1 MKITTKEI
9 VLSALFTALIIIS
22 GYISIQVP
30 FSPVPI
36 TGQTLAIMI
45 IGMLLSV
52 RMVSFSVGTYILLGA
67 IGLPVFSGFRGGLS
81 VLVGPTGG
89 YIIGFLVGAI
99 VISLLKGDGKSLPRM
114 VLAGFVGG
122 ILVIHLMGASWLGFQ
137 LQRSFTEAAMLGSI
151 PYLIGDALKLALASI
166 LAVELNKR
174 IDIARYT
181 I

>member
-22 GYISIQVP
+22 GYITIQLP

-36 TGQTLAIMI
+36 TAQTLAIMI
-45 IGMLLSV
+45 IGMLLGV

-67 IGLPVFSGFRGGLS
+67 VGLPVFSGFSGG
-81 VLVGPTGG
+81 VPVIVGPRGG

-99 VISLLKGDGKSLPRM
+99 VISLLKGDGKNLPRM

-122 ILVIHLMGASWLGFQ
+122 IAVIHLMGASWLGFQ
-137 LQRSFTEAAMLGSI
+137 LQRSFMEAAMLGSI
-151 PYLIGDALKLALASI
+151 PYLIGDAIKLALAAI
-166 LAVELNKR
+166 LSVELNKR
-174 IDIARYT
+174 IDIAQFTR
-181 I
+181 